1 MQLPND
7 PVMLMSFCNA
17 RLRDEYE
24 SLDELC
30 SSLTWTRESFV
41 RVWPRRIII
50 TIPTGINFFE
60 RRTKP

>member
-1 MQLPND
+1 MELPND

-30 SSLTWTRESFV
+30 ASLDVDKEILCARLAGAEYHYN
-41 RVWPRRIII
+41 P
-50 TIPTGINFFE
+50 E
-60 RRTKP
+60 RNQFL

>member
-30 SSLTWTRESFV
+30 SSLDMDRDRLCARLAEADYHYDPKRNQFL
-41 RVWPRRIII
+41 
-50 TIPTGINFFE
+50 
-60 RRTKP
+60 

>member
-24 SLDELC
+24 LL
-30 SSLTWTRESFV
+30 R
-41 RVWPRRIII
+41 
-50 TIPTGINFFE
+50 
-60 RRTKP
+60 

>member
-7 PVMLMSFCNA
+7 PIMLMSLCNA

-30 SSLTWTRESFV
+30 ASLDADRDALCARLAEADYHYDH
-41 RVWPRRIII
+41 
-50 TIPTGINFFE
+50 E
-60 RRTKP
+60 RNQFL

>member
-7 PVMLMSFCNA
+7 PIMLMSFCNA

-30 SSLTWTRESFV
+30 ASLDADREDLCARLAQAGYEYNPQRNQFL
-41 RVWPRRIII
+41 
-50 TIPTGINFFE
+50 
-60 RRTKP
+60 

>member
-30 SSLTWTRESFV
+30 SSLDVDEGELCARLAEEDYHYHSDRNQFL
-41 RVWPRRIII
+41 
-50 TIPTGINFFE
+50 
-60 RRTKP
+60 

>member
-7 PVMLMSFCNA
+7 PIMLMSLCNA

-30 SSLTWTRESFV
+30 ASLDADREMLCARLAEV
-41 RVWPRRIII
+41 DYHYDP
-50 TIPTGINFFE
+50 E
-60 RRTKP
+60 RNQFL

>member
-30 SSLTWTRESFV
+30 SSLDVDKGELFARLAEADYHYNSDRNQFL
-41 RVWPRRIII
+41 
-50 TIPTGINFFE
+50 
-60 RRTKP
+60 

>member
-30 SSLTWTRESFV
+30 SSLDVYKGERC
-41 RVWPRRIII
+41 PRLAEVDHQYHSDR
-50 TIPTGINFFE
+50 NQFL
-60 RRTKP
+60 

>member
-30 SSLTWTRESFV
+30 SSLDVDKGELCARLAEADYHYHSDRHQFL
-41 RVWPRRIII
+41 
-50 TIPTGINFFE
+50 
-60 RRTKP
+60 

>member
-24 SLDELC
+24 SLDELW
-30 SSLTWTRESFV
+30 SSLDVDKGEPCARLAEADYHYHSDRNQFL
-41 RVWPRRIII
+41 
-50 TIPTGINFFE
+50 
-60 RRTKP
+60 

>member
-7 PVMLMSFCNA
+7 PIMLMSFCNA

-30 SSLTWTRESFV
+30 ASLDVDREALCA
-41 RVWPRRIII
+41 RLAEADYQYDP
-50 TIPTGINFFE
+50 E
-60 RRTKP
+60 RNQFL

>member
-7 PVMLMSFCNA
+7 PIMLMSFCNA

-30 SSLTWTRESFV
+30 ASLDADRETLCACLAEADYHYD
-41 RVWPRRIII
+41 P
-50 TIPTGINFFE
+50 E
-60 RRTKP
+60 RNQFL

>member
-1 MQLPND
+1 MNLPND

-30 SSLTWTRESFV
+30 ASLDVDRDV
-41 RVWPRRIII
+41 LCARLAGADYHYDP
-50 TIPTGINFFE
+50 E
-60 RRTKP
+60 RNQFL

>member
-30 SSLTWTRESFV
+30 SSLYV
-41 RVWPRRIII
+41 DK
-50 TIPTGINFFE
+50 G
-60 RRTKP
+60 

>member
-30 SSLTWTRESFV
+30 SSLDVDKGELA
-41 RVWPRRIII
+41 RVWPRRITI

>member
-24 SLDELC
+24 SLDELS
-30 SSLTWTRESFV
+30 SSLDVDKGELCARLAEADYHYDRNQFL
-41 RVWPRRIII
+41 
-50 TIPTGINFFE
+50 
-60 RRTKP
+60 

>member
-1 MQLPND
+1 MLPKD

-30 SSLTWTRESFV
+30 AALDVDRDELCARLGAAGYEYNSGRNQFA
-41 RVWPRRIII
+41 
-50 TIPTGINFFE
+50 
-60 RRTKP
+60 

>member
-30 SSLTWTRESFV
+30 SSLDEIGRAHV
-41 RVWPRRIII
+41 
-50 TIPTGINFFE
+50 
-60 RRTKP
+60 